1 MRASTVAGAYTA
13 VDLSSK
19 TVNRSPEELIAL
31 LLDKACECLRRAS
44 MLPIDNLE
52 AEDLENRLGI
62 IEEFHKSTSKAL
74 QIVVALNEMLDMETG
89 GEMSQQLSET
99 YTIIARNIWEATR
112 NKNRANL
119 AKLYAALAELR
130 AGWETVVNA

>member
-1 MRASTVAGAYTA
+1 MRANTVAKAYTA

-31 LLDKACECLRRAS
+31 LLDKACESLKRAS
-44 MLPIDNLE
+44 MLPIDSLE
-52 AEDLENRLGI
+52 AEDLQSRLGI

-74 QIVVALNEMLDMETG
+74 QIVVALDEMLDMETG
-89 GEMSQQLSET
+89 GEISQQLSET

-112 NKNRANL
+112 NKNRADL

-130 AGWETVVNA
+130 AGWENVVSA

>member
-1 MRASTVAGAYTA
+1 VRANTVAKAYA
-13 VDLSSK
+13 SVDISSK
-19 TVNRSPEELIAL
+19 TLNRSPEELIAL
-31 LLDKACECLRRAS
+31 LLDKACECLKRAS
-44 MLPIDNLE
+44 MLPIDSLE
-52 AEDLENRLGI
+52 AEGLENRLGI

-89 GEMSQQLSET
+89 GELSQQLSET

-112 NKNRANL
+112 NKNRADL

-130 AGWETVVNA
+130 VGWENVVHA